1 MRYAEVQRTH
11 VAYLACILSLAAV
24 QATGGLIVGFLY
36 ATGAIPL
43 DVIHDPHSAPVI
55 HHDRTLRAV
64 GWRWLSIGSAG
75 IAGLA
80 LVYNSLLPSPSL
92 REAGPKL
99 KSEGVSNALCS
110 AEFAGHAW
118 TAFNMG
124 WSAQGL
130 TPSLESCTPDT

>member
-11 VAYLACILSLAAV
+11 LAYLACILSLAAV

-80 LVYNSLLPSPSL
+80 LVYNSLLPTLPL

-99 KSEGVSNALCS
+99 ESEGVSKALCS
-110 AEFAGHAW
+110 AEFAAHAW

-124 WSAQGL
+124 WSAHWL
-130 TPSLESCTPDT
+130 TLSLESCHS